1 MPTYQQYVKY
11 AASASYGITIAS
23 LASDTNLLVGQ
34 EGPLIDNSVLGYDD
48 YIVGGFV
55 QVASAGALTANRSI
69 ELWAVAPISDSLW
82 PSPFAGSNAGRTIAL
97 QANKNNICY
106 LVWSALTTSTNSS
119 VYRFSGRSIRQVFRG
134 ALPEKFTLFLTQNTG
149 QSLDSTAGNH
159 AIHIKGVYPQ
169 FATV

>member
-1 MPTYQQYVKY
+1 MPTFQQYIKY
-11 AASASYGITIAS
+11 AASASYGMTIAS
-23 LASDTNLLVGQ
+23 LASDTNLLVGR

-55 QVASAGALTANRSI
+55 QVASSGTLTANRSI
-69 ELWAVAPISDSLW
+69 ELWAVAPISDSVW
-82 PSPFAGSNAGRTIAL
+82 PSPFAGSDGGRTISL

-106 LVWSALTTSTNSS
+106 LVWSALTTNTNSS
-119 VYRFSGRSIRQVFRG
+119 IYWFSGRSIRQAFRG

-159 AIHIKGVYPQ
+159 NITIKGVYPQ